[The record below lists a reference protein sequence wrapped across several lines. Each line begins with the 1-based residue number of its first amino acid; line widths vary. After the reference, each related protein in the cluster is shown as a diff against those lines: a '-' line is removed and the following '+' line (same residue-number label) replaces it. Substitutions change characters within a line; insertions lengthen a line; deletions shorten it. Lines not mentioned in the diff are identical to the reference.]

1 MKLMQLTLAATSL
14 LFLSVSSWTLRP
26 TTIHVR
32 HQRQQRQQYAVN
44 NRITS
49 PIPFQ
54 SSSYIISL
62 LHQSAAPDQSVDTDV
77 YGASSSDPNNKRAR
91 ARDRLLDLP
100 WSDIQEWALRDQFP
114 RYTVQIPVWTGY
126 NPYDQDE
133 SSHTTMKVYTLWRT
147 MSQEVTELTGYPIPF
162 LQERLRNV
170 EVDDNGA
177 PGAPLTVL
185 PSSEI
190 LPFLDE
196 FEFESAG
203 GLSGRVYG
211 VAGVADGTRIQTTPV
226 GNVQI
231 TVPRGF
237 VRTADGSV
245 IYELGRPRSN
255 DKDDSF
261 SLSSMSSSASARSK
275 ALRAVQEEASAWAG
289 SLSNVGSEL
298 KNRDGDTDADLVR
311 LGGLA
316 AVVLSGALAV
326 DLLSHHLTIN
336 MFWV

>member
-1 MKLMQLTLAATSL
+1 MKRMQLAPLTFISSL

-26 TTIHVR
+26 SVP
-32 HQRQQRQQYAVN
+32 HQRQCRQQYA
-44 NRITS
+44 NRITT
-49 PIPFQ
+49 
-54 SSSYIISL
+54 SSSL
-62 LHQSAAPDQSVDTDV
+62 LHQSASSDQSTDV
-77 YGASSSDPNNKRAR
+77 TSKNINGDRNKRAR
-91 ARDRLLDLP
+91 DRLDLP

-114 RYTVQIPVWTGY
+114 RYTVKIPVWTGD
-126 NPYDQDE
+126 NPYESQNDNE
-133 SSHTTMKVYTLWRT
+133 SSQTTMKVFTLWRT
-147 MSQEVTELTGYPIPF
+147 MCQEVTELTGYPIPF
-162 LQERLRNV
+162 LQERLR
-170 EVDDNGA
+170 DTSADASTGA
-177 PGAPLTVL
+177 PGVPPRVL

-245 IYELGRPRSN
+245 IYELGRPRAT
-255 DKDDSF
+255 DKDDSPF
-261 SLSSMSSSASARSK
+261 SLSSMSSAASARSK
-275 ALRAVQEEASAWAG
+275 ALQAVQEEASAWAG
-289 SLSNVGSEL
+289 SLSNVGSDL
-298 KNRDGDTDADLVR
+298 KNTDGDVDADLVR
-311 LGGLA
+311 LGGLT